1 MSDQF
6 SAKMEEER
14 ATLKNLGKKGRSVT
28 QEDRLLFLRTEKRR
42 IQQMMRSRRHYKNLT
57 EDQRENRNSAQR
69 NWKRNLDDDRYMELV
84 FKNTENRRR
93 NKARQVTPPHLQPA

>member
-1 MSDQF
+1 
-6 SAKMEEER
+6 
-14 ATLKNLGKKGRSVT
+14 
-28 QEDRLLFLRTEKRR
+28 
-42 IQQMMRSRRHYKNLT
+42 MMRSRRHYKNLT